1 MRFLNIEKD
10 GIKNVIDEGQFYAI
24 YQPAG
29 WTIIGGEDADKIVE
43 KTAAPTD
50 EIVKKNTNR
59 MKRTAPKKF
68 DDHLIKE
75 DNTDGAL

>member
-29 WTIIGGEDADKIVE
+29 WAIIGGEDADKIVE
-43 KTAAPTD
+43 
-50 EIVKKNTNR
+50 
-59 MKRTAPKKF
+59 
-68 DDHLIKE
+68 
-75 DNTDGAL
+75 